1 MQVGEPRA
9 VAVRQREEIAEGAD
23 FGVDLVAPRLGGAFG
38 GAEHPRAAPRI
49 PSPAYMAPGP
59 ADVTVTS
66 PAGRGGEGGASV
78 LTSSRARSGGGN
90 GGEGGERWFHTEI
103 GDGARRGAGIG
114 EGGGAMVGGDGGM
127 DRRTDVGMDGGRWE
141 WKQGHWGGCGD
152 GCG

>member
-127 DRRTDVGMDGGRWE
+127 DRGTDRGGSGGGGGR
-141 WKQGHWGGCGD
+141 
-152 GCG
+152 